1 MRMLQICEVDR
12 IFYRRFNSLNW
23 ILKQYVLKTES
34 VIDKI
39 KADIKSAL
47 IIIDH
52 NQAMLFTSTQ
62 RFSQQERAIASS
74 TRETLNPSSKS
85 GYIF

>member
-12 IFYRRFNSLNW
+12 IFYRRFDSLNW
-23 ILKQYVLKTES
+23 ILKQYVLKIES

-47 IIIDH
+47 
-52 NQAMLFTSTQ
+52 
-62 RFSQQERAIASS
+62 
-74 TRETLNPSSKS
+74 
-85 GYIF
+85 

>member
-62 RFSQQERAIASS
+62 RFS
-74 TRETLNPSSKS
+74 
-85 GYIF
+85 